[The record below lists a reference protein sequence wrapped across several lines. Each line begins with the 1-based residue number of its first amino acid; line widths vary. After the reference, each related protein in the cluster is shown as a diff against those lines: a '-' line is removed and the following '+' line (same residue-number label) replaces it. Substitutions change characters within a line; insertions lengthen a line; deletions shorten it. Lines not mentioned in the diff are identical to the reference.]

1 MRGSSTTAICGK
13 KAHERSEFRRFA
25 KHQTSDK
32 FKSSVLNQAA
42 IRMRFLATDVARSGN
57 VTSEE
62 SSMAGVN
69 ERTFDETEKAEK
81 DDNENDLRSF

>member
-1 MRGSSTTAICGK
+1 
-13 KAHERSEFRRFA
+13 
-25 KHQTSDK
+25 
-32 FKSSVLNQAA
+32 
-42 IRMRFLATDVARSGN
+42 MRFLATDVARSGN